1 MVVVVVVMPMVQA
14 VEAGRNDIVTTIMR
28 MMMTM
33 VDRHLLGRE
42 DSSE

>member
-1 MVVVVVVMPMVQA
+1 MVVAVVVPMVQA
-14 VEAGRNDIVTTIMR
+14 VEAGRNDIVTTMMR

-33 VDRHLLGRE
+33 EGRHLLGRE